1 MRLLWEVSYMAAEV
15 KIHLFCFGCGRFLY
29 IKVVPAGQKATDVTL
44 KPCDWCGEKKVVAL

>member
-1 MRLLWEVSYMAAEV
+1 MAAEV